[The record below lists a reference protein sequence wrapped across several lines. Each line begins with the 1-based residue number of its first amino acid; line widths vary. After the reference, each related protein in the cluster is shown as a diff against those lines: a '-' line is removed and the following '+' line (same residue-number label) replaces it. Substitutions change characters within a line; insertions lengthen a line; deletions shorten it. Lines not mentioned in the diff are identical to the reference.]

1 MVRRCGFCREEGH
14 DRRRCA
20 GWIRHEEDRIAFFAR
35 NTIPVINQTVID
47 LSDDFAGIFDDSPPG
62 SPPLGPPNSTRN
74 SLRIA
79 MQPLPP
85 SPPRTPPSSPPRMRY
100 NTPPN
105 APPRI
110 EAHARPGHRP
120 ISFPNTGGQGRV
132 GPIIHIRAVGTNL
145 GNRFEEVAD
154 TIANTLVGMHTN
166 TQSSRELVK
175 LSNKVIEATSCA
187 ICIEE
192 LGETNK
198 LVTRCGHQFCC
209 GCMFIHMRA
218 NNFCP
223 TCRGILA

>member
-20 GWIRHEEDRIAFFAR
+20 GWIQHEQRQRMRLQQYEEERIAFFAR
-35 NTIPVINQTVID
+35 NTIHIPVVNQAVID
-47 LSDDFAGIFDDSPPG
+47 LSDDYAEIPANTPPG
-62 SPPLGPPNSTRN
+62 
-74 SLRIA
+74 
-79 MQPLPP
+79 
-85 SPPRTPPSSPPRMRY
+85 SPPRTPPRMRS
-100 NTPPN
+100 NT
-105 APPRI
+105 PPRI
-110 EAHARPGHRP
+110 EAHPRPGHRP

-154 TIANTLVGMHTN
+154 TIANTLVGMRTN
-166 TQSSRELVK
+166 VQSSPELVK

-187 ICIEE
+187 ICIED

-209 GCMFIHMRA
+209 GCMFIHMRT

>member
-20 GWIRHEEDRIAFFAR
+20 GWIRHEQRERMLLQQYEEDRIAFFAR
-35 NTIPVINQTVID
+35 NTIPVINQAVID
-47 LSDDFAGIFDDSPPG
+47 LSDDYAEIPANTPPG
-62 SPPLGPPNSTRN
+62 SP
-74 SLRIA
+74 
-79 MQPLPP
+79 PP

-154 TIANTLVGMHTN
+154 TIANTLVGMRTN

>member
-20 GWIRHEEDRIAFFAR
+20 GWIQHEQRQRMRLQQYEEERIAFFAR
-35 NTIPVINQTVID
+35 NTIHIPVVNQAVID
-47 LSDDFAGIFDDSPPG
+47 LSDDYAEIPANTPPG
-62 SPPLGPPNSTRN
+62 
-74 SLRIA
+74 
-79 MQPLPP
+79 
-85 SPPRTPPSSPPRMRY
+85 SPPRTPPGSPPRTPPRMRS
-100 NTPPN
+100 NT
-105 APPRI
+105 PPRI
-110 EAHARPGHRP
+110 EAHPRPGHRP

-154 TIANTLVGMHTN
+154 TIANTLVGMRTN
-166 TQSSRELVK
+166 VQSSPELVK

-187 ICIEE
+187 ICIED

-209 GCMFIHMRA
+209 GCMFIHMRT

>member
-20 GWIRHEEDRIAFFAR
+20 GWIQHQQRERE
-35 NTIPVINQTVID
+35 QTLAQQTLVQQALAQMHMRQGIWSGRQQAVID
-47 LSDDFAGIFDDSPPG
+47 LSDDYAEIPANTPPG
-62 SPPLGPPNSTRN
+62 
-74 SLRIA
+74 
-79 MQPLPP
+79 
-85 SPPRTPPSSPPRMRY
+85 SPPRTPPRTPPRMRS
-100 NTPPN
+100 NSPPN

-110 EAHARPGHRP
+110 EANQRPGHRP
-120 ISFPNTGGQGRV
+120 TSFPNTGGQGRV

-154 TIANTLVGMHTN
+154 SIANTLVGMRTN
-166 TQSSRELVK
+166 TQTSPKLVK

-187 ICIEE
+187 ICIED

-198 LVTRCGHQFCC
+198 LITRCGHQFCC
-209 GCMFIHMRA
+209 GCMFTHMRTK
-218 NNFCP
+218 NFCP